1 MSFKV
6 KDLAMNVGGLN
17 ADDTSTC
24 TTLTRTTSGDCL
36 GSLFFRD
43 GASSGNRNLSLL
55 KAQLRQAVART

>member
-24 TTLTRTTSGDCL
+24 TTLTRPTGDTCSV
-36 GSLFFRD
+36 SLFFRD
-43 GASSGNRNLSLL
+43 GASSRNRNLSLL
-55 KAQLRQAVART
+55 KSQLRQIVARA